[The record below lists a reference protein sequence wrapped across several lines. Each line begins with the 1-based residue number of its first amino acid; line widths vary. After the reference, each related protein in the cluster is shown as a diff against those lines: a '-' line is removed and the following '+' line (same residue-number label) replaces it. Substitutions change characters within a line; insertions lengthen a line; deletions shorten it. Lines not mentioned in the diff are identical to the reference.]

1 MFNTKK
7 DRRVVEVTIEFNITA
22 IGGWLKAGGKFKDID
37 KIKREKYGAWG
48 DAVTKK
54 YVIDMLPIGQTSNA
68 YFHRNK
74 GVISQNIS
82 GFDCLE
88 NAKEDIKYIAQ
99 KEAKIGKLSWDMWR
113 GCLGLNVQGKTER
126 SMILLTPP
134 LTEVVEL
141 ERTGRIGRHEK
152 ATTDIVK
159 AITEEIEID
168 VPYSFDDNNNPKEFM
183 KVWRG
188 SASDRSLGYGNALAH
203 VSFSTLN
210 FEVEY

>member
-7 DRRVVEVTIEFNITA
+7 DRMVVEVTIEFNITA
-22 IGGWLKAGGKFKDID
+22 IGEWLKAGGKFEDLD
-37 KIKREKYGAWG
+37 KIKREKYGAWR
-48 DAVTKK
+48 DAVTQK

-74 GVISQNIS
+74 GVISQNI
-82 GFDCLE
+82 GGIDFLE
-88 NAKEDIKYIAQ
+88 NANQDVKYIAT
-99 KEAKIGKLSWDMWR
+99 KEAKIAVLQWDMWR
-113 GCLGLNVQGKTER
+113 GCLGLKANKNL
-126 SMILLTPP
+126 ILLTPP

-141 ERTGRIGRHEK
+141 ETKGVLSKPGGVRDEDTKIK
-152 ATTDIVK
+152 
-159 AITEEIEID
+159 
-168 VPYSFDDNNNPKEFM
+168 VPVSFDDNNNPKEFM
-183 KVWRG
+183 EIWRG

>member
-7 DRRVVEVTIEFNITA
+7 DRRVIEIEIAFNITA
-22 IGGWLKAGGKFKDID
+22 IGEWLKAGGKFEDID
-37 KIKREKYGAWG
+37 KIKREEFGAWK
-48 DAVTKK
+48 DAVTQI
-54 YVIDMLPIGQTSNA
+54 YIIDMLPIGQISNA

-74 GVISQNIS
+74 GVISQNI
-82 GFDCLE
+82 GGIDFLE

-99 KEAKIGKLSWDMWR
+99 KEAKIGVLSWDMWQ
-113 GCLGLNVQGKTER
+113 GCLGLKAHKNL
-126 SMILLTPP
+126 ILLTPP

-141 ERTGRIGRHEK
+141 ETKGVLSKPGGVRDEDTKIK
-152 ATTDIVK
+152 
-159 AITEEIEID
+159 
-168 VPYSFDDNNNPKEFM
+168 VPVSFNDDKSPKEFM
-183 KVWRG
+183 EIWRG

>member
-7 DRRVVEVTIEFNITA
+7 DRRVVEIIIEFNITA
-22 IGGWLKAGGKFKDID
+22 IGEWLKAGSKFEDID
-37 KIKREKYGAWG
+37 KIKREKYGAWK
-48 DAVTKK
+48 DAVTQK

-74 GVISQNIS
+74 GVISQNI
-82 GFDCLE
+82 GGIDFLE
-88 NAKEDIKYIAQ
+88 NAKEDVKYIAE
-99 KEAKIGKLSWDMWR
+99 KEAKIGVLQWEMWH
-113 GCLGLNVQGKTER
+113 GCLGLKANKNL
-126 SMILLTPP
+126 ILLTPP

-141 ERTGRIGRHEK
+141 ETKGVLSKPGGVRDEDTKIK
-152 ATTDIVK
+152 
-159 AITEEIEID
+159 
-168 VPYSFDDNNNPKEFM
+168 VPVSFNDDKSPKEFM
-183 KVWRG
+183 EIWRG

>member
-22 IGGWLKAGGKFKDID
+22 IGEWLNAGGKFEDID
-37 KIKREKYGAWG
+37 KIKREKYGAWK
-48 DAVTKK
+48 DAVTQK
-54 YVIDMLPIGQTSNA
+54 YVIDMLPIGKTDNA

-74 GVISQNIS
+74 RVISQNI
-82 GFDCLE
+82 GGIDFLE
-88 NAKEDIKYIAQ
+88 NADSDIKYIAE
-99 KEAKIGKLSWDMWR
+99 KEAKIGMLQWDMWR
-113 GCLGLNVQGKTER
+113 GCLSLNANKNL
-126 SMILLTPP
+126 ILLTPP

-141 ERTGRIGRHEK
+141 ETTGVLSNPGRDLKADDEK
-152 ATTDIVK
+152 IR
-159 AITEEIEID
+159 
-168 VPYSFDDNNNPKEFM
+168 VPVSFDDKNNPKEFM
-183 KVWRG
+183 EIWRG